1 MKTSDSATPKDVT
14 ALVTGGTGFIG
25 SRLVRLLL
33 ERGAPG
39 VVATSISGTPGN
51 FEDLRDRVEVVRL
64 DVGDF
69 TEVLRLVEKHRPSTI
84 YHIGAMLGPACD
96 TNPEAGIRANALG
109 TYHVLEAARLFG
121 VSRVIFASSMSVFS
135 PTHATTPEIDDFS
148 VTRPETVYGA
158 AKLFSENLGLCYRR
172 LHGLDYRGLRLPN
185 INGPGTTTH
194 GYLEYTNKAI
204 EESVAG
210 RAYSIY
216 VEPHVRMMLMHVADA
231 ARAFVELA
239 EAPPEAIRTVNY
251 TVLGPMPSPTAQEL
265 VDAIRARVAGAKL
278 DFKVDPRV
286 SAVVDAVG
294 KGPYVDHYARTEW
307 GWQHR
312 FDLGGIIDSFTKKE
326 KSS

>member
-1 MKTSDSATPKDVT
+1 MTTHAVCVVQDRAHARSRHAFRTRRLGASGT
-14 ALVTGGTGFIG
+14 TGGEGTGTG
-25 SRLVRLLL
+25 SGSLMR
-33 ERGAPG
+33 
-39 VVATSISGTPGN
+39 
-51 FEDLRDRVEVVRL
+51 
-64 DVGDF
+64 
-69 TEVLRLVEKHRPSTI
+69 
-84 YHIGAMLGPACD
+84 
-96 TNPEAGIRANALG
+96 
-109 TYHVLEAARLFG
+109 
-121 VSRVIFASSMSVFS
+121 SS
-135 PTHATTPEIDDFS
+135 
-148 VTRPETVYGA
+148 
-158 AKLFSENLGLCYRR
+158 
-172 LHGLDYRGLRLPN
+172 
-185 INGPGTTTH
+185 
-194 GYLEYTNKAI
+194 
-204 EESVAG
+204 
-210 RAYSIY
+210 
-216 VEPHVRMMLMHVADA
+216 A